1 MRAIGRCQP
10 DRARR
15 PRPRTL
21 LAALGLGVA
30 VALVTAA
37 PARAAKYTVAQCGW
51 RAGADA
57 AWSDSTDGRAFRSQ
71 RLCLP
76 GGRDPFEGAQLKSLV
91 RPRPGSVGGSE
102 LALWRWTA
110 PAGTGIV
117 NVRGFWWGELR
128 DSFQHRLGTSDGTG
142 RFAPFAIARVGGAA
156 PAPFAAG
163 FPQPRR
169 SFESRLLCAGGS
181 QGCDARHGSFA
192 AVRALT
198 LTLQDDS
205 PPSATLGGAMLAG
218 GWLRGLQELA
228 FTAADTGSG
237 LRLSET
243 EIDGARV
250 VRTEHRCAAR
260 RIGGSWRATR
270 MQPCELRQG
279 GMQAIATAAFSDGP
293 HSLRHCS
300 GDFAGNTTCGEAHRV
315 LLDNT
320 PPATPRRLTAVSAPG
335 RRSGGRFE
343 VRWANPPQAPG
354 SPIAAAGYRLLGP
367 HGFDTGARYAGGEGV
382 SSLEIGLP
390 GPGLYRLRVW
400 LRDAAG
406 NELPGNPGQLELR
419 RRTPASVRLRVS
431 PESVR
436 VGEAITLWG
445 RVRPG
450 EAIPSRGKLVAIQF
464 YERAARRW
472 RPALLLRTDR
482 RGGFRRRYRFR
493 SVSGTALVRLRA
505 AVPTEARW
513 PYAFGASRPVLVRVR
528 G

>member
-1 MRAIGRCQP
+1 MRAIGRRQP
-10 DRARR
+10 HRARR
-15 PRPRTL
+15 GRPRTL

-30 VALVTAA
+30 LALLAPT

-57 AWSDSTDGRAFRSQ
+57 AWSDSTGGRAFRFQ

-76 GGRDPFEGAQLKSLV
+76 GGRNPFEGALLASFV
-91 RPRPGSVGGSE
+91 RPGPGSVGGSE
-102 LALWRWTA
+102 LARWRWTA

-117 NVRGFWWGELR
+117 NVRGFWWGALH
-128 DSFQHRLGTSDGTG
+128 DSFQHRLGASDRSG
-142 RFAPFAIARVGGAA
+142 RFAPFAIARIGGGA
-156 PAPFAAG
+156 PAPFAVG

-181 QGCDARHGSFA
+181 QGCDARQGSFA

-205 PPSATLGGAMLAG
+205 APSATLGGAMLAG
-218 GWLRGLQELA
+218 GWLRGLRELA
-228 FTAADTGSG
+228 YTASDTGSG

-243 EIDGARV
+243 QIDGARV
-250 VRTEHRCAAR
+250 ARTEHRCVAR

-270 MQPCELRQG
+270 MQPCELRQAG
-279 GMQAIATAAFSDGP
+279 TQAIATAALSDGA

-300 GDFAGNTTCGEAHRV
+300 EDFAGNTTCGEAHQV

-320 PPATPRRLTAVSAPG
+320 PPAAPRGLAAFSHPG

-343 VRWANPPQAPG
+343 VRWDNPPQAPG
-354 SPIAAAGYRLLGP
+354 SPIVAAGYRLLGP
-367 HGFDTGARYAGGEGV
+367 HGFGTGPRYARGEGI
-382 SSLEIGLP
+382 SSIEIGLP
-390 GPGLYRLRVW
+390 GIGPYRLRVW

-406 NELPGNPGQLELR
+406 NALPRNAGQLELR
-419 RRTPASVRLRVS
+419 RRTPARVSLRVS

-436 VGEAITLWG
+436 VGEAITLRG

-482 RGGFRRRYRFR
+482 RGRFGRRYRFR

-505 AVPTEARW
+505 AVPTEASW